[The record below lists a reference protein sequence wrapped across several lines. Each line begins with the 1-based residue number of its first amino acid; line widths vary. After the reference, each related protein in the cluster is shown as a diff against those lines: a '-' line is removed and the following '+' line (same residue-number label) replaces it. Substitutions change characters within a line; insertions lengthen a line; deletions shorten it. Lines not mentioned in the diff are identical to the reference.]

1 MGVLEDHADVLGPEG
16 GQLRL
21 AQLDELL
28 PEHTHLAARSITA
41 AGEKVQQPWLARAR
55 GAGDW
60 DSLARVDGQIDVV
73 QSTDALRAT
82 RILSASAD
90 ELDCRF
96 RQSSQTSVR
105 PADHV
110 YRPAAAQGW
119 PCHCRRELMTAT
131 YLLRRARISTRVTLI
146 YSGLLPL
153 VRGSGRR
160 NMTTLETALTG
171 TAPKCRESCDSAGLS
186 PTR

>member
-28 PEHTHLAARSITA
+28 PEHSDLAARWMIET
-41 AGEKVQQPWLARAR
+41 GEKVQQRRLARSRSAV
-55 GAGDW
+55 DCTY
-60 DSLARVDGQIDVV
+60 LARVDGKIDVV

-82 RILSASAD
+82 RILSAYAD

-131 YLLRRARISTRVTLI
+131 YRLRRARISTRVPLI

-153 VRGSGRR
+153 VRGSG
-160 NMTTLETALTG
+160 
-171 TAPKCRESCDSAGLS
+171 S
-186 PTR
+186 PHS